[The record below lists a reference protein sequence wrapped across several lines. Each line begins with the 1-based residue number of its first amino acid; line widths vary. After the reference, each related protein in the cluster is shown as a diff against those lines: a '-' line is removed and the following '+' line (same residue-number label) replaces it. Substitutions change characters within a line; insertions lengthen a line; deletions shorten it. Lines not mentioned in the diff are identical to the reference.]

1 LQAPQKTFI
10 LHCMSSKQAKAFH
23 LRAGTLL
30 AGLLLRVAR

>member
-1 LQAPQKTFI
+1 
-10 LHCMSSKQAKAFH
+10 MSSNQAKAFH